1 MEKSK
6 FSVKTLAV
14 IGVMSALVFAASW
27 ISIPLGDVTRLHL
40 GNSMC
45 LLAGM
50 LFGPV
55 AGGLSAGLGSMFF
68 DFTNPLYMPEFWIT
82 FLMKFAMAFVAGLV
96 CKRLDGRVAPV
107 VRYPVSGACGALL
120 YIVLYLIK
128 KALYAHYVQGLLW
141 EAVKPVVL
149 LAAGASLF
157 NGAAAVVI
165 SALLAP
171 VLKKALE
178 RSGFYGKPSA
188 RAAG

>member
-1 MEKSK
+1 MEKSR
-6 FSVKTLAV
+6 FNVKTLAV
-14 IGVMSALVFAASW
+14 IGVMSALVFASSW
-27 ISIPLGDVTRLHL
+27 ISIPIGDITRLHL

-50 LFGPV
+50 LFGPLV
-55 AGGLSAGLGSMFF
+55 GGLSAGLGSMFF

-82 FLMKFAMAFVAGLV
+82 FLMKFAMGFVAGLV
-96 CKRLDGRVAPV
+96 CKKLDGRLPNA
-107 VRYPVSGACGALL
+107 VRYPVSGFCGAVL
-120 YIVLYLIK
+120 YIVLYLVK
-128 KALYAHYVQGLLW
+128 KALYAHFVQGLVW

-149 LAAGASLF
+149 VAAGASLF

-171 VLKKALE
+171 VLKAALE
-178 RSGFYGKPSA
+178 RAGFFGKPPA